1 MKKFI
6 GLILYAGVMFGVTA
20 GLGMFMLKKATPHAD
35 TAHEEEGAEGE
46 HAAETDGHASE
57 VAASEHG
64 SSESGDDA
72 ASHASEDHSGQKSK
86 RAAQEDEQLP
96 VAVRA
101 NPMSVEEIVRMG
113 MSLKSRDETV
123 RKREA
128 ALKEMETQQK
138 LAVADIQAAQQEI
151 ENLLAQASDQR
162 AATQELLNR
171 MKDQETAIAN
181 DRAAIAADRSKLI
194 EDFKKLEEDRKGL
207 AAKEE
212 SIKTTTEEL
221 AQKQRKID
229 ADQKALNEDNQRYAK
244 DLERLNKQ
252 RDGMTEEAAANKLE
266 SQRLAT
272 LRKNLDE
279 EREQLEQDRRVVGPT
294 QGRTAADPAANS
306 AGRMETVKLL
316 EGMPPERAAAIIT
329 TMAKN
334 EKTEA
339 ILDLLLAVD
348 KKKAAQIFDAIE
360 DPELASELF
369 TKMDE
374 RNSQTKSAEK

>member
-20 GLGMFMLKKATPHAD
+20 GLGMFMLKKATPHAE
-35 TAHEEEGAEGE
+35 TAHGEKGEEGE
-46 HAAETDGHASE
+46 HAAETEGHSSD

-72 ASHASEDHSGQKSK
+72 ASHTSHGDSGHEPK
-86 RAAQEDEQLP
+86 RTAQVDEQLP

-113 MSLKSRDETV
+113 LSLKSRDETV

-138 LAVADIQAAQQEI
+138 LAVADIQTAQQEI
-151 ENLLAQASDQR
+151 ENLLAQASEQR
-162 AATQELLNR
+162 AATEELLTR
-171 MKDQETAIAN
+171 LKDQETAIAN
-181 DRAAIAADRSKLI
+181 DRAAIAADRNKLI
-194 EDFKKLEEDRKGL
+194 EDFKKLEEDRKSL

-229 ADQKALNEDNQRYAK
+229 ADQKAFNDEKQQYVK
-244 DLERLNKQ
+244 DLDRLNKQ
-252 RDGMTEEAAANKLE
+252 RDGLTEEAAANKQE
-266 SQRLAT
+266 SEKLAT
-272 LRKNLDE
+272 LRKQLDE
-279 EREQLEQDRRVVGPT
+279 EREQLEQDRRLVGPVP
-294 QGRTAADPAANS
+294 RDTASDPAANP
-306 AGRMETVKLL
+306 AERMKTVEFL
-316 EGMPPERAAAIIT
+316 ESMPPDKAAAIIT
-329 TMAKN
+329 SMAKN
-334 EKTEA
+334 EKTDA

-360 DPELASELF
+360 DPELASKLF
-369 TKMDE
+369 TQMDE
-374 RNSQTKSAEK
+374 RNKQTKAAEK

>member
-1 MKKFI
+1 MKKLI

-35 TAHEEEGAEGE
+35 TAHGEEGE
-46 HAAETDGHASE
+46 HSGETDGHASD
-57 VAASEHG
+57 VATSEHRR
-64 SSESGDDA
+64 SENGDDA
-72 ASHASEDHSGQKSK
+72 ASHAGHADSGHEQKPTG
-86 RAAQEDEQLP
+86 RADEQLP

-113 MSLKSRDETV
+113 LSLKSRDETV

-162 AATQELLNR
+162 AATEELLTR
-171 MKDQETAIAN
+171 LKDQETAIAN

-194 EDFKKLEEDRKGL
+194 EDFKKLEEDRQSL
-207 AAKEE
+207 TAKEE

-229 ADQKALNEDNQRYAK
+229 TDQKAFNDEKQQYVK
-244 DLERLNKQ
+244 DLDRLNKQ
-252 RDGMTEEAAANKLE
+252 RDGLTEEAAANKLE
-266 SQRLAT
+266 SERLAT
-272 LRKNLDE
+272 LKKELDV
-279 EREQLEQDRRVVGPT
+279 ERQQLEQDRRLAGPT
-294 QGRTAADPAANS
+294 PGGAATDPAASS
-306 AGRMETVKLL
+306 AGQMETVKFL
-316 EGMPPERAAAIIT
+316 ESLPPERAASIIT
-329 TMAKN
+329 SMAKN

-360 DPELASELF
+360 DPDLASELF

-374 RNSQTKSAEK
+374 RNRQTKAAEK